1 MCEEKIFVTPDPD
14 LAEEAEWY
22 MGQLKIYSAH
32 ITEALARKDFESV
45 RTMGHRM
52 KGRGVSF
59 GFNGASKIGQA
70 LEEAAGNG
78 DATAVQTVA
87 EKLADYVQRV
97 AIA

>member
-1 MCEEKIFVTPDPD
+1 MCGKKIFVTPDPD

-22 MGQLKIYSAH
+22 MGQLKTYSAN
-32 ITEALARKDFESV
+32 ITEALARKDFESL

-52 KGRGVSF
+52 KGSGVSF
-59 GFNGASKIGQA
+59 GFDGASKIGQA

-78 DATAVQTVA
+78 DATEVQTAA

-97 AIA
+97 ELA